1 MVKKRLDM
9 ALVEQGFAPS
19 RSRAQAMIGD
29 GIVCINGT
37 TAIKANQS
45 VQGDDT
51 ITLSENDH
59 PWVSR
64 AGLKLAH
71 AIDCFDIQIQDK
83 ICLDIGAST
92 GGFTHVLHHHGAR
105 CIYAVDVGTDQLHL
119 SLKNHPHIHN
129 IQQTDA
135 RYLTANHIPDP
146 VDIIVCDASFISL
159 QKILPIPLTFAK
171 TGTVLIA
178 LIKPQFQLDKQSI
191 GRGGIVKDTT
201 LHQKACHEFTDF
213 LTDQNWQIKSITN
226 SPITGSDGNREFLC
240 YAIKN

>member
-1 MVKKRLDM
+1 MSKQRLDM
-9 ALVEQGFAPS
+9 ALVDRGFAPS

-37 TAIKANQS
+37 PAQKPNQS
-45 VQGDDT
+45 VTDGDS
-51 ITLSENDH
+51 ITLSQNDH

-71 AIDCFDIQIQDK
+71 AVECFHLDIAGK

-105 CIYAVDVGTDQLHL
+105 CIYAVDVGTDQLHP
-119 SLKNHPHIHN
+119 SLQNHPHIHN

-135 RYLTANHIPDP
+135 RHLTANHIPDP

-159 QKILPIPLTFAK
+159 QKILPTPLSFAK

-191 GRGGIVKDTT
+191 GRGGIVKDTA
-201 LHQKACHEFTDF
+201 LHQKACDEFANF
-213 LTDQNWQIKSITN
+213 LTAQNWHSKSITQ
-226 SPITGSDGNREFLC
+226 SPITGSDGNMEFLC
-240 YAIKN
+240 YALKK